1 MVQTSICFHMACMKR
16 LPTMVLT
23 HRNSAVLAMEDEV
36 EVDYVS
42 LEPRTPLC
50 RQSVKRR
57 RRGYMSSP
65 GVAPDGGWGW
75 FVLLAAH
82 STLIFRE
89 GIAKCLGVFLPTFRD
104 VFGTSTSLI
113 GMISSLCVTFADFTG
128 LISGPLCQRFG
139 CRPVAVVGGI
149 FASSGLIIAAF
160 FAQTT
165 LQLSWLL
172 AVAGI
177 GLGLALTP
185 SLVMISRYFDKR
197 YSMANGLAY
206 SGSGVGILTL
216 APLSQVLI
224 DTYGWRGALS
234 IIGAMCLHVTACGAL
249 LRPLRGYDHGKKDEE
264 KHAIGRRYQRIP
276 SNCDENGIDSCA
288 DTEEDTITPGAMGL
302 SEPEKECKRSCCRSC
317 CSSCWESSEGI
328 LGLSLFTE
336 PPFVLLMV
344 VQFCGRFT
352 YMGWL
357 IYLIPHAI
365 EKGISPIDATFLASV
380 AGVTNIIARASH
392 GVLVDRKCLTA
403 TQLLA
408 VAAILAAVS
417 LLLDPVLNT
426 FNTLTAASLAY
437 GLASGIYFP
446 ISVVVVKEAV
456 NPAKFANAL
465 GWSYGFAGV
474 GRMLAGFVTG
484 WLFDYF
490 GNYDISFIVLGSIQ
504 LSAVFLLLVSCL
516 IEYCRKSRKIGL

>member
-1 MVQTSICFHMACMKR
+1 MT
-16 LPTMVLT
+16 
-23 HRNSAVLAMEDEV
+23 
-36 EVDYVS
+36 
-42 LEPRTPLC
+42 
-50 RQSVKRR
+50 
-57 RRGYMSSP
+57 SP
-65 GVAPDGGWGW
+65 GAAPDGGWGW

-113 GMISSLCVTFADFTG
+113 GWISSLCVTFADFTG

-149 FASSGLIIAAF
+149 FASSGLITAAF
-160 FAQTT
+160 FAQTM

-224 DTYGWRGALS
+224 DAYGWRGALS
-234 IIGAMCLHVTACGAL
+234 IIGAMSLHVTACGAL
-249 LRPLRGYDHGKKDEE
+249 LRPLRGYGREKKDVE
-264 KHAIGRRYQRIP
+264 KQAVGRRYQRLP
-276 SNCDENGIDSCA
+276 SNFDENGIDSCN
-288 DTEEDTITPGAMGL
+288 DTDDDSNNAPAPARMGI
-302 SEPEKECKRSCCRSC
+302 SEPEKECKRSCCSSC
-317 CSSCWESSEGI
+317 CSTCWRSSEGV

-336 PPFVLLMV
+336 PPFVLLMI

-408 VAAILAAVS
+408 MAAILASVS
-417 LLLDPVLNT
+417 LLLDPVLNS
-426 FNTLTAASLAY
+426 FETLTAASLAY

-446 ISVVVVKEAV
+446 ISVVVVKDAV
-456 NPAKFANAL
+456 HPSKFANAL

-474 GRMLAGFVTG
+474 GRMLAGFLTG

-490 GNYDISFIVLGSIQ
+490 GNYDVSFIVLGSIQ
-504 LSAVFLLLVSCL
+504 LVAVFLLLVSCVL
-516 IEYCRKSRKIGL
+516 EYCRKSRKVGL